1 MKTDSENTN
10 FSLRQLRAVHAVW
23 TEGSFARAADRLGVV
38 PSALSET
45 VRQLE
50 ELAGGPLFDRRSRP
64 PEPTPLG
71 LGFLEETRPLL
82 AALDGAVRHMRARA
96 RGLEGRLRIGAA
108 PSAISPLVAP
118 ALAAFRRL
126 HPGIAVTL
134 HDDIAETL
142 ARMVAEG
149 GLDLAIAGRAR
160 SSPELEQR
168 EIGGDPFVL
177 TCHADHPFAA
187 AGAPVA
193 VDRIDPAELIHLSAD
208 TGTARLLAEC
218 AALPG
223 PLKSGPLQTHSTI
236 AQLCLVRAGA
246 GIAILPRNAAELFGD
261 PAIRLLPLA
270 GLALDRRLC
279 LILPKR
285 RLPAPPV
292 EAFLAELSRR
302 GLNVTG

>member
-23 TEGSFARAADRLGVV
+23 TEGSFARAAERLGVV

-82 AALDGAVRHMRARA
+82 DGLDGAVRHLRARA
-96 RGLEGRLRIGAA
+96 SGLEGRLRIGAA

-118 ALAAFRRL
+118 ALARFRQA
-126 HPGIAVTL
+126 HPRIAVTL
-134 HDDIAETL
+134 HDDIAEQL

-149 GLDLAIAGRAR
+149 ALDLAIAGRAR
-160 SSPELEQR
+160 SAPELEQR
-168 EIGGDPFVL
+168 EIGSDAFVL
-177 TCHADHPFAA
+177 ACPAGHPHVIR
-187 AGAPVA
+187 GLPVA
-193 VDRIDPAELIHLSAD
+193 PEEIDAAELVHLDAD

-218 AALPG
+218 PSLPER
-223 PLKSGPLQTHSTI
+223 LKSGPLHCHSTI

-270 GLALDRRLC
+270 GPPLERRLC
-279 LILPKR
+279 LLLPKR

-292 EAFLAELSRR
+292 EAFLAELARAAAP
-302 GLNVTG
+302 